1 MSRELR
7 IALGGILTECNE
19 LGGPPIDL
27 DWFAR
32 YDLRREGEI
41 LEMEGGAVG
50 GMLQVLR
57 EAGAQPV
64 PLLYASTCPGGYLTA
79 ACYDQLKGELLQ
91 RLAATLPVDGVLL
104 PLHGSAVA
112 EQTGDL
118 EGDLILAVRQR
129 VGPAVPI
136 VATLDLHAHVT
147 AAMVRGADA
156 LVAWET
162 YPHRDALDTG
172 QRGARLLLEVVAGRC
187 RPTMAMAKVPVVTSG
202 VRGSTEWG
210 DPFGR
215 IMAGA
220 KALEGHEGI
229 LSTSAFMVH
238 PYLDQPGMG
247 SGVLVITDGDLAKA
261 KKLARDLALQY
272 WDLRFELEPQTYT
285 PREAVAQGLKIE
297 GGPVVLVETADCCG
311 GGAAGDSGATLKALL
326 EVELPGPALVPV
338 VDPQVAAACHEAG
351 AGAWVEV
358 ELGHHLDPRWGTP
371 VRVRGQVLRL
381 SEGRFRYLGGIWGGT
396 EGNMGPAAVLE
407 VGQIQILVAAH
418 PTYDWMDEQFAALG
432 MVPRAAKFVV
442 AKNPMN
448 YRQAYGAFAREVF
461 VLDTPG
467 PTPPTVRHVKYK
479 RLARPYFPVD
489 EQIPGLEPVVLS
501 KED

>member
-1 MSRELR
+1 MSQTPR

-32 YDLRREGEI
+32 YDLRRGEEI

-50 GMLQVLR
+50 GMLQALGQ
-57 EAGAQPV
+57 AGAQPV

-79 ACYDQLKGELLQ
+79 SCYGQLRGELLQ
-91 RLAATLPVDGVLL
+91 RLEEALPVDGVLL

-118 EGDLILAVRQR
+118 EGDLIAAVRQV
-129 VGPAVPI
+129 VGPAIPL

-147 AAMVRGADA
+147 AQMVRQADA

-162 YPHRDALDTG
+162 YPHRDAHGTG
-172 QRGARLLLEVVAGRC
+172 QRGARLLLETAAGRC
-187 RPTMAMAKVPVVTSG
+187 RPAMAMAKVPVVTSG

-215 IMAGA
+215 IMAAA
-220 KALEGHEGI
+220 KALEGREGV
-229 LSTSAFMVH
+229 LSTSAIMVH

-247 SGVLVITDGDLAKA
+247 SGALVIADGDLARAKA
-261 KKLARDLALQY
+261 LALGLARQY
-272 WDLRFELEPQTYT
+272 WELRFELEPQVHT
-285 PREAVAQGLKIE
+285 PGEAVAAGLKVE
-297 GGPVVLVETADCCG
+297 GGPVILVETADCCG
-311 GGAAGDSGATLKALL
+311 GGAAGDSAATLKALL

-338 VDPQVAAACHEAG
+338 VDPQAAAACHQAG
-351 AGAWVEV
+351 AGSQVEL
-358 ELGHHLDPRWGTP
+358 ELGHRLDPRWGTP
-371 VRVRGQVLRL
+371 VRVQGRVLRL
-381 SEGRFRYLGGIWGGT
+381 SDGRFRYLGGIWGGT
-396 EGNMGPAAVLE
+396 EGNMGPAAVLG
-407 VGQIQILVAAH
+407 VGQIQILLATY

-432 MVPRAAKFVV
+432 MEPKTAKFAV

-448 YRQAYGAFAREVF
+448 YRQAYGDFARAVYI
-461 VLDTPG
+461 LDTPG
-467 PTPPTVRHVKYK
+467 PTPPTVRHVQYK

-489 EQIPGLEPVVLS
+489 EEIPGLEPVVLS
-501 KED
+501 KDS

>member
-1 MSRELR
+1 MSSKPR

-19 LGGPPIDL
+19 LGGPPIEL

-32 YDLRREGEI
+32 YDLRRDGEI
-41 LEMEGGAVG
+41 LEMKGGAVG
-50 GMLQVLR
+50 GMLAALR

-91 RLAATLPVDGVLL
+91 RLAAALPVDGVLL

-118 EGDLILAVRQR
+118 EGDLIAAVRQV
-129 VGPAVPI
+129 VGPALPI

-147 AAMVRGADA
+147 PQMMRCADA

-162 YPHRDALDTG
+162 YPHRDALGTG
-172 QRGARLLLEVVAGRC
+172 QRGAHLLLEMVAGRC
-187 RPTMAMAKVPVVTSG
+187 RPAMAMAKVPVVTSG

-215 IMAGA
+215 IMAAA
-220 KALEGHEGI
+220 KALEGREGI

-247 SGVLVITDGDLAKA
+247 SGALVITDGDLPKAKA
-261 KKLARDLALQY
+261 LALALARQY

-285 PREAVAQGLKIE
+285 PQEAVAQGLKLE
-297 GGPVVLVETADCCG
+297 GGPVILVEAADCCG
-311 GGAAGDSGATLKALL
+311 GGAAGDSAATLKALL
-326 EVELPGPALVPV
+326 EVELPGSALVPV
-338 VDPQVAAACHEAG
+338 VDPQVAAVCHRVGVG
-351 AGAWVEV
+351 AQVEL
-358 ELGHHLDPRWGTP
+358 ELGHRLDPRWGTP
-371 VRVRGQVLRL
+371 VRVRGRVLRL
-381 SEGRFRYLGGIWGGT
+381 GDGRFRYLGGIWGGT
-396 EGNMGPAAVLE
+396 EGNMGPAAVLG
-407 VGQIQILVAAH
+407 VGQIQVLVATH

-432 MVPRAAKFVV
+432 MAPKAAKFVV

-489 EQIPGLEPVVLS
+489 EEIPGFEPVVLS

>member
-1 MSRELR
+1 MSNAPR
-7 IALGGILTECNE
+7 IALGGILTECNQ

-27 DWFAR
+27 DWFVR
-32 YDLRREGEI
+32 YDLRRDGEI
-41 LEMEGGAVG
+41 LAMEGGAVG
-50 GMLQVLR
+50 GMLEVLR
-57 EAGAQPV
+57 EAGAQAV

-79 ACYDQLKGELLQ
+79 ACYDQLKDELLQ
-91 RLAATLPVDGVLL
+91 RLAAALPVDGVLL

-118 EGDLILAVRQR
+118 EGDLISAVRQV

-136 VATLDLHAHVT
+136 VVTLDLHAHVT

-162 YPHRDALDTG
+162 YPHRDALSTG
-172 QRGARLLLEVVAGRC
+172 QRGARLLLEIVAGRC

-210 DPFGR
+210 DPFGQ
-215 IMAGA
+215 IMAA
-220 KALEGHEGI
+220 TKALEGREGI

-247 SGVLVITDGDLAKA
+247 SGALVITDGDLPRAKA
-261 KKLARDLALQY
+261 LALDLARQY

-285 PREAVAQGLKIE
+285 PEQAVAEGLRLE
-297 GGPVVLVETADCCG
+297 GGPVILVETGDCCG
-311 GGAAGDSGATLKALL
+311 GGAAGDSVATLKALL
-326 EVELPGPALVPV
+326 GVELPGPALVPV
-338 VDPQVAAACHEAG
+338 VDPQAAALCHKAG
-351 AGAWVEV
+351 VGAQVEV

-371 VRVRGQVLRL
+371 VRVQGRVLRL
-381 SEGRFRYLGGIWGGT
+381 GDGRFRYLGGIWGGT

-407 VGQIQILVAAH
+407 VGQIEVLVATH
-418 PTYDWMDEQFAALG
+418 PTYDWMDEQFVALG
-432 MVPRAAKFVV
+432 MVPKAAKFVV

-448 YRQAYGAFAREVF
+448 YRQAYGAFAREAF

-467 PTPPTVRHVKYK
+467 PTPPTVRQVQYK

-489 EQIPGLEPVVLS
+489 EQIAGLEPVMLS

>member
-1 MSRELR
+1 MSNPR

-19 LGGPPIDL
+19 LGGPPIEL

-32 YDLRREGEI
+32 YDLRRDGEI
-41 LEMEGGAVG
+41 LVMAGGAVG
-50 GMLQVLR
+50 GMLEVLR
-57 EAGAQPV
+57 EAGAQSV

-79 ACYDQLKGELLQ
+79 SCYDQLKGELLQ
-91 RLAATLPVDGVLL
+91 RLNAALPVDGVLL

-118 EGDLILAVRQR
+118 EGDLISAVRQV
-129 VGPAVPI
+129 VGPAVPLA
-136 VATLDLHAHVT
+136 ATLDLHAHVT
-147 AAMVRGADA
+147 PAMVRNADA

-162 YPHRDALDTG
+162 YPHRDALGTG
-172 QRGARLLLEVVAGRC
+172 QRGARLLLEMVAGRC

-215 IMAGA
+215 IMAA
-220 KALEGHEGI
+220 TKALEGQPGI

-247 SGVLVITDGDLAKA
+247 SGALIITDNDLPRAKA
-261 KKLARDLALQY
+261 LALALARQY
-272 WDLRFELEPQTYT
+272 WELRFELEPQTYT
-285 PREAVAQGLKIE
+285 PQEAVAQGLKVE
-297 GGPVVLVETADCCG
+297 GGPVVLVETGDCCG
-311 GGAAGDSGATLKALL
+311 GGAAGDSVATLRALL

-338 VDPQVAAACHEAG
+338 VDPQVAAACHLAG
-351 AGAWVEV
+351 VGGTVEV
-358 ELGHHLDPRWGTP
+358 ELGHRLDPRWGTP
-371 VRVRGQVLRL
+371 VRVKGQVLRL
-381 SEGRFRYLGGIWGGT
+381 SDGKFKYLGGIWGGT

-407 VGQIQILVAAH
+407 VGQIQVLVATH
-418 PTYDWMDEQFAALG
+418 PTYDWMDEQFASLDMEPKG
-432 MVPRAAKFVV
+432 AKFVV

-467 PTPPTVRHVKYK
+467 PTPPTVRHVQYK

-489 EQIPGLEPVVLS
+489 GEIPGLEPVVLS

>member
-1 MSRELR
+1 MSNTPR

-27 DWFAR
+27 DWFVR
-32 YDLRREGEI
+32 YDLRRGEEI
-41 LEMEGGAVG
+41 LGMEGGVVG
-50 GMLQVLR
+50 GMLEVLR
-57 EAGAQPV
+57 EAGAQAV

-79 ACYDQLKGELLQ
+79 ACYDQLKNEVLARLQ
-91 RLAATLPVDGVLL
+91 QALPVDGVLL

-118 EGDLILAVRQR
+118 EGDLIAAVRQV
-129 VGPAVPI
+129 VGPGVPI

-147 AAMVRGADA
+147 PAMVQHADA

-162 YPHRDALDTG
+162 YPHRDALSTG
-172 QRGARLLLEVVAGRC
+172 QRGARLLLDTVAGRC
-187 RPTMAMAKVPVVTSG
+187 RPARAMAKVPVVTSG

-215 IMAGA
+215 IMAAA
-220 KALEGHEGI
+220 KVLEGQPGI

-247 SGVLVITDGDLAKA
+247 SGGLVVTDGDLPRARA
-261 KKLARDLALQY
+261 LALDLARQY
-272 WDLRFELEPQTYT
+272 WDLRFELEPQVH
-285 PREAVAQGLKIE
+285 PPEQAVAAGLALE
-297 GGPVVLVETADCCG
+297 GGPVILVETADCCG
-311 GGAAGDSGATLKALL
+311 GGAAGDSVAALKALL
-326 EVELPGPALVPV
+326 QVELPGPALVPV
-338 VDPQVAAACHEAG
+338 VDPQVAAACHQVG
-351 AGAWVEV
+351 IGAWMVV

-371 VRVRGQVLRL
+371 VAVRGQVLRL

-396 EGNMGPAAVLE
+396 EGNMGPAAVLA
-407 VGQIQILVAAH
+407 VGQIQVLVSTH
-418 PTYDWMDEQFAALG
+418 PTYDWLDEQFAALG
-432 MVPRAAKFVV
+432 MEARTAKFVV

-461 VLDTPG
+461 ILDTPG
-467 PTPPTVRHVKYK
+467 PTPPTLRHVQYK

-489 EQIPGLEPVVLS
+489 GEIAGLEPVVLS
-501 KED
+501 KEG